1 MGPLGRKHLRG
12 LLLDLDGT
20 LLDSEPMHRAAFE
33 SMFSGRSWH
42 VEPDVYSL
50 FTGRRARDVF
60 ASTPGPWTDE
70 DPDALVAEVLGHL
83 AESDVPPEPVEG
95 APDLIRDWHARG
107 VPLALVTSATRLW
120 AEYAV
125 EEILGVRECF
135 SALVTWEDVAHGK
148 PHPAPFTAG
157 CRAIHVDPGDATAV
171 EDSVAGVAAAVA
183 AGVGRVIGITV
194 TTDEHRLRAA
204 GAHQVI
210 DSLDELAT
218 H

>member
-12 LLLDLDGT
+12 VLLDLDGT
-20 LLDSEPMHRAAFE
+20 LLDSEPMHRAAFA
-33 SMFSGRSWH
+33 SMFTGRSWH
-42 VEPDVYSL
+42 VDPDVYSL

-60 ASTPGPWTDE
+60 ASTPGPWAGE
-70 DPDALVAEVLGHL
+70 DPDALVAEVLGYL
-83 AESDVPPEPVEG
+83 AESQVEPKPIDG
-95 APDLIRDWHARG
+95 AADLIRDWHARG

-135 SALVTWEDVAHGK
+135 SALVTWEDVTHGK

-157 CRAIHVDPGDATAV
+157 CRALHVDPAEATAV
-171 EDSVAGVAAAVA
+171 EDSVAGVTAAAA
-183 AGVGRVIGITV
+183 AGVGRVVAITA
-194 TTDEHRLRAA
+194 TTDEQHLRAA
-204 GAHQVI
+204 GAHHVV
-210 DSLDELAT
+210 DALDELAA

>member
-12 LLLDLDGT
+12 VLLDLDGT

-33 SMFSGRSWH
+33 SMFSGRSWD
-42 VEPDVYSL
+42 VDPDVYSL
-50 FTGRRARDVF
+50 FTGRRASDVF
-60 ASTPGPWTDE
+60 ASTPGPWTGE
-70 DPDALVAEVLGHL
+70 DPDALVAEVLSYL
-83 AESDVPPEPVEG
+83 AESEVPPEPIDG
-95 APDLIRDWHARG
+95 APTLIRDWHARG
-107 VPLALVTSATRLW
+107 VPLALVTSAMRPW

-135 SALVTWEDVAHGK
+135 SALVTWEDVTHGK

-157 CRAIHVDPGDATAV
+157 CRALHVAPTAATAV
-171 EDSVAGVAAAVA
+171 EDSIAGVSAAAA
-183 AGVGRVIGITV
+183 AGIGRVIAITA
-194 TTDEHRLRAA
+194 TTDEQQLRAA

-210 DSLDELAT
+210 DSLDELAA